1 MGELQEGSGMT
12 AGCGCTAAGGRVYE
26 LLKMT
31 SPEDKLGESSS
42 GHVKFKEQW
51 DSEQDCQ
58 GGRC

>member
-31 SPEDKLGESSS
+31 SPERQARGVQL
-42 GHVKFKEQW
+42 W
-51 DSEQDCQ
+51 T
-58 GGRC
+58 